1 VSTYSFLDNLV
12 AISGPNGNFS
22 IGGPGTGNSEGG
34 ISIVMTEDK
43 NTMTI
48 GAGGE
53 GMHSLHAGK
62 SGTVTV
68 RMLKT
73 SPANAQL
80 ASMYAADT
88 AGGRTHGRN
97 TISIRDMAR
106 GDVITCQEVAY
117 AKFAD
122 ITYAKDGGEM
132 VWTFHSVKIDF
143 VLGAGI
149 ELQQQAA

>member
-1 VSTYSFLDNLV
+1 VAVYSFIDNLV
-12 AISGPNGNFS
+12 AISGPNGNFNL
-22 IGGPGTGNSEGG
+22 GGPGVGNSEGG

-62 SGTVTV
+62 SGTVTI

-73 SPANAQL
+73 APANAQL
-80 ASMYAADT
+80 SQMYAADT
-88 AGGRTHGRN
+88 AGGASHGRN
-97 TISIRDMAR
+97 TISIRDLSR
-106 GDVITCQEVAY
+106 GDTIVCQEVAY

-132 VWTFHSVKIDF
+132 VWTFHATKIDF
-143 VLGAGI
+143 TLGSGI
-149 ELQQQAA
+149 QAQAA

>member
-1 VSTYSFLDNLV
+1 VATYSFIDNLV
-12 AISGPNGNFS
+12 AIAGPNGAFNL
-22 IGGPGTGNSEGG
+22 GGPGVGNSEGG

-53 GMHSLHAGK
+53 GMHSLHSGK
-62 SGTVTV
+62 SGTITC
-68 RMLKT
+68 RFLKT
-73 SPANAQL
+73 SPQNARL

-88 AGGRTHGRN
+88 AGAAFHGRN
-97 TISIRDMAR
+97 TISIRDLAR
-106 GDVITCQEVAY
+106 GDVITAQEVAFV
-117 AKFAD
+117 KFAD

-132 VWTFHSVKIDF
+132 TWTFHSTKIDF

-149 ELQQQAA
+149 VLAA